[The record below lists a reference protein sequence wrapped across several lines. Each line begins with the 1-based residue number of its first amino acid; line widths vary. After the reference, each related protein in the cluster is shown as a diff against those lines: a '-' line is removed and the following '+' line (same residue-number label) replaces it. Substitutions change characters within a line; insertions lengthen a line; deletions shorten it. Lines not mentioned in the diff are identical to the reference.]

1 MKLGSLLEKIIILRD
16 LEEVRRLQ
24 EEVRRQEKLAALGGL
39 AAGVAHEIRNPLSSI
54 KGLATFFA
62 SQFEDGSESR
72 QAAGVM
78 VQEVDRLNRAITE
91 LLDFARPTDL
101 RCNPTDLAL
110 LLSRSIQLIQQEA
123 ANLNI
128 QIDAHIADTICPVM
142 IDADRIAQ
150 CLLNIY
156 LNAMQAMKDGGTLTI
171 RCEAEDDHYAR
182 IKISDT
188 GPGIKPDHLSRIF
201 DPYFTTKNKGTGLG
215 LALVYKIIEAHQA
228 QMKVESTPGNG
239 ATFTLRF
246 PCQSVQTEKRN
257 A

>member
-1 MKLGSLLEKIIILRD
+1 M
-16 LEEVRRLQ
+16 
-24 EEVRRQEKLAALGGL
+24 
-39 AAGVAHEIRNPLSSI
+39 AHEIRNPLSSI

-62 SQFEDGSESR
+62 SQFEDGSESK

-91 LLDFARPTDL
+91 LLDFARPTEL
-101 RCNPTDLAL
+101 RCNPADLAL

-171 RCEAEDDHYAR
+171 RCEVKDDHYAR

-188 GPGIKPDHLSRIF
+188 GPGIKSDHLSRIF

-228 QMKVESTPGNG
+228 QLKVESTPGKG

-246 PCQSVQTEKRN
+246 ACQSVQTEKRN